1 MKKRIFSGIFIW
13 LFLVFFYFRPVQA
26 MAAGRLYL
34 EPATKT
40 ITQGESFDVYVWV
53 DPGGAETAAVDA
65 IINFDAVRL
74 EAVSVDE
81 ETYFTNDTLGSFQG
95 FIPKID
101 NENGKISIYSYANQ
115 QNSYISAAGK
125 IAKIQFKAK
134 ATGTA
139 NVNFVCQAGGS
150 GDSSVWDKEATDIID
165 CNTVGSGTYTIN
177 AASTGGETPTSTP
190 TPTPTTTSTG
200 GETTSTPTPTSSQL
214 PQAGIPAPL
223 FLIAAFG
230 IITSMIGLLIAVI

>member
-1 MKKRIFSGIFIW
+1 MRKKIILAILIS
-13 LFLVFFYFRPVQA
+13 LFLAVFYSRPTQA
-26 MAAGRLYL
+26 AAAGRLYL

-40 ITQGESFDVYVWV
+40 VTEGESFDVYVWV

-81 ETYFTNDTLGSFQG
+81 ETYFTNETLGSFQG

-115 QNSYISAAGK
+115 QNSYVTAAGK

-165 CNTVGSGTYTIN
+165 CNAVGAGTYTIN
-177 AASTGGETPTSTP
+177 AASAGGETTP
-190 TPTPTTTSTG
+190 TPTPTSTATG
-200 GETTSTPTPTSSQL
+200 GEATSTPTPTSSQL

-230 IITSMIGLLIAVI
+230 VITSMIGLLIAII